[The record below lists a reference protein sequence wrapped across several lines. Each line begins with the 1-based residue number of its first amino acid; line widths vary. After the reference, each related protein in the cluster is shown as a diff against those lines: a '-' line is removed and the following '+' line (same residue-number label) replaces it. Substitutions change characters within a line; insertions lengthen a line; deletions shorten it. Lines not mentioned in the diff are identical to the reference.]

1 MILIREFYIEDGEVV
16 YTSRSTVLPL
26 PEDSNWQAMAPEW
39 ADHRMP
45 NWINIECFKIE
56 STGVAFHRVEEAAE

>member
-1 MILIREFYIEDGEVV
+1 MILICEFYIEDGDCV

-26 PEDSNWQAMAPEW
+26 PEHANWQAMAPEW
-39 ADHRMP
+39 ADRHLP

-56 STGVAFHRVEEAAE
+56 STGVAFHRVEEDAE